1 MGAPEYHRGVSTVDE
16 PGGVSIQRGLNE
28 VAVVVVVLA
37 GPLVQLPMGGLIV
50 AMRRGRLRRP
60 LSAVA
65 LALVV
70 VLGSVATG
78 GAAAGLAAGPTYVK
92 YYVVAASYE
101 GKPEN
106 LAAIAGRFLA
116 STARSEEIFTLNVGV
131 VQPDGGRL
139 TDPNVLRAGW
149 VLILPWD
156 AVGNG
161 VKYGLPPTTAPVKP
175 TSGTAPAR
183 PTASAGS
190 PSTPS
195 GGGRRP
201 PDAACAGSPSGS
213 VSGSQARWAT
223 LRLAPERAW
232 DHTRGQGVL
241 VAVIDSGVDAA
252 VPELS
257 NRVSVGVDIIGG
269 TGRGDTDCLG
279 TGTAMAGI
287 VVEMAPE
294 STVMPVRVATTA
306 APVSEANQATAIEV
320 AVSAGARVIALGLHV
335 DPARPAV
342 ARAIESAVGHDVVV
356 VQAAPS
362 SSVPQTQAIG
372 GVVRVGAI
380 GIDGAL
386 AGKHHLGGVD
396 VVAPGVD
403 VLSVGISGTGR
414 VQRSGAQYAASFVAG
429 AVALVRSMYPN
440 LTAAQVARRI
450 EATADRIGVSAP
462 DARYGWGLI
471 DPVVAVTRVI
481 ADEGRGPDAPA
492 PLSEESRWSSQRT
505 WALVI
510 TILVGLI
517 LVVLL
522 ALRMR
527 RMVRSLA
534 PADPQ
539 PESKLAL
546 QFAGSHDGGRLG
558 GTVTDQLVG
567 TAVGDAAR
575 TEGLGS
581 RLAAHFEA
589 RPADR
594 SAVQAGGQLGASER
608 PPLLQRTP
616 GASADR

>member
-1 MGAPEYHRGVSTVDE
+1 
-16 PGGVSIQRGLNE
+16 
-28 VAVVVVVLA
+28 
-37 GPLVQLPMGGLIV
+37 MGGLIV
-50 AMRRGRLRRP
+50 AMTRGRLRRP

-70 VLGSVATG
+70 VLGGVATA

-92 YYVVAASYE
+92 YYVVAASYQ
-101 GKPEN
+101 GQPEN
-106 LAAIAGRFLA
+106 LANIAERFLA
-116 STARSEEIFTLNVGV
+116 STSRSGEIFTLNAGV

-156 AVGNG
+156 AVGDG
-161 VKYGLPPTTAPVKP
+161 VKYGLPPTAAPVKP
-175 TSGTAPAR
+175 GPAPTR
-183 PTASAGS
+183 PTKTAGS
-190 PSTPS
+190 PPTSPS
-195 GGGRRP
+195 G
-201 PDAACAGSPSGS
+201 ACAGSSTGT
-213 VSGSQARWAT
+213 VSGSQAQWAT
-223 LRLAPERAW
+223 SRLAPERAW
-232 DHTRGQGVL
+232 DHSRGQGVL
-241 VAVIDSGVDAA
+241 VAVVDSGVDAA
-252 VPELS
+252 VPELA
-257 NRVSVGVDIIGG
+257 NRVSVGVDIIAG

-279 TGTAMAGI
+279 TGTAMAAI

-294 STVMPVRVATTA
+294 STVMPVRVAPTA

-320 AVSAGARVIALGLHV
+320 AVSAGAKVIALGLHI

-362 SSVPQTQAIG
+362 SSVPQSRVIG
-372 GVVRVGAI
+372 GVLRVGAI

-386 AGKHHLGGVD
+386 AGKHHPGGVD

-403 VLSVGISGTGR
+403 IVSLGISGTGR
-414 VQRSGAQYAASFVAG
+414 VQRSGAQYASSFVAG
-429 AVALVRSMYPN
+429 VVALVRAMYPN
-440 LTAAQVARRI
+440 LTATQVVRRI
-450 EATADRIGVSAP
+450 EATSDRIGVSAP

-471 DPVVAVTRVI
+471 DPAVAVTRVI

-492 PLSEESRWSSQRT
+492 PVTADSGWSSQRT

-510 TILVGLI
+510 TVLVGLL

-539 PESKLAL
+539 LELEPA
-546 QFAGSHDGGRLG
+546 FAIQGSADGGRLG
-558 GTVTDQLVG
+558 GTGADQLVG
-567 TAVGDAAR
+567 TTVGDR
-575 TEGLGS
+575 GRSEGLGG
-581 RLAAHFEA
+581 RLAAYFEA
-589 RPADR
+589 RPADQ
-594 SAVQAGGQLGASER
+594 SAVPAGDHLGASAR
-608 PPLLQRTP
+608 PRSPQRNP
-616 GASADR
+616 AASAD